1 MFLKISTATIM
12 EMYEMADSL
21 LDDCAA
27 LLDEL
32 GREIFDDYRLSNS
45 AKQGYYAYRDDRM
58 RSANSDLKGYL
69 NFVERVRAYRFND
82 ADRGW
87 NYVYDFGKFGI
98 SKCVGQNPN
107 EVTVTFKRF
116 QYTYEFL
123 GHKVSRTFSVP
134 KPRLENC

>member
-69 NFVERVRAYRFND
+69 NFVERVRALRFND

-87 NYVYDFGKFGI
+87 NYVCDFGKFGI
-98 SKCVGQNPN
+98 TKCVGQNPN

-116 QYTYEFL
+116 AYTYEFL
-123 GHKVSRTFSVP
+123 GHKVSRTFPVP